1 MSKNVINKNLNLG
14 IKRDIGSINWTGLYT
29 LYLKEVKRF
38 TNVFLQTIT
47 APMVTTLLFVVV
59 FSIAIDRSAGF
70 NGISFITFLVP
81 GLIMMSVLQNSFANV
96 SSAFMTAKVQGSIV
110 DLLMSPLGP
119 IEILIAHTLAGIT
132 RGLCVFTASFCLL
145 WVLGIL
151 NFPQHFFWMLLFLF
165 QGAFALATIGMITG
179 IWAEKFDQLA
189 IISNFVIQPL
199 AFLSGTFYS
208 IDRLPDSLKIV
219 AYCNPIFYAIDGLR
233 FSFLGISDA
242 SHVTGSLILFV
253 CNIVLGFCAWYIL
266 KSGYR
271 LKS

>member
-1 MSKNVINKNLNLG
+1 MINKNLNLG
-14 IKRDIGSINWTGLYT
+14 VRRDIGAINWTGLYT

-47 APMVTTLLFVVV
+47 APMITTLLFVVV
-59 FSIAIDRSAGF
+59 FSIAIDRSAGLK
-70 NGISFITFLVP
+70 GISFITFLVP
-81 GLIMMSVLQNSFANV
+81 GLIMMSVLQNSFANA

-119 IEILIAHTLAGIT
+119 IEILIAHTLAAIT

-145 WVLGIL
+145 WALGIL
-151 NFPQHFFWMLLFLF
+151 NLPHHFFWMILFLF
-165 QGAFALATIGMITG
+165 QGAFALATIGMMAG
-179 IWAEKFDQLA
+179 IWAQKFDQLA

-208 IDRLPDSLKIV
+208 IEKLPDSLKIV

-233 FSFLGISDA
+233 FSFLGLSDA
-242 SHVTGSLILFV
+242 SPVTGSLILFA
-253 CNIVLGFCAWYIL
+253 CNIVLGYCVWYIL

-271 LKS
+271 LRS

>member
-1 MSKNVINKNLNLG
+1 MINKNLNLG
-14 IKRDIGSINWTGLYT
+14 VRRNIGTVNWTGLYT

-38 TNVFLQTIT
+38 TSVFLQTIT
-47 APMVTTLLFVVV
+47 APMITTLLFVVV

-70 NGISFITFLVP
+70 SGISFITFLVP

-110 DLLMSPLGP
+110 DLLMSPLGS

-132 RGLCVFTASFCLL
+132 RGLCVFAASFCLL
-145 WVLGIL
+145 WSIGIL
-151 NFPQHFFWMLLFLF
+151 DLPVHFFWMLLFLF
-165 QGAFALATIGMITG
+165 QGAFALATIGMMAG
-179 IWAEKFDQLA
+179 IWAQKFDQLA

-208 IDRLPDSLKIV
+208 VERLPEVLKIV

-233 FSFLGISDA
+233 FSFLGVSDA
-242 SHVTGSLILFV
+242 SPVTGTLILFV
-253 CNIVLGFCAWYIL
+253 CNIILGSCAWFIL

-271 LKS
+271 LRS

>member
-1 MSKNVINKNLNLG
+1 MINKNLNLG
-14 IKRDIGSINWTGLYT
+14 VRRDIGAVNWTGLYT

-47 APMVTTLLFVVV
+47 APMITTLLFVVV
-59 FSIAIDRSAGF
+59 FSIAIDRNAGF
-70 NGISFITFLVP
+70 IGIPFITFLVP

-110 DLLMSPLGP
+110 DLLMSPLGSV
-119 IEILIAHTLAGIT
+119 EILIAHTLAGVT

-145 WVLGIL
+145 WALGIL
-151 NFPQHFFWMLLFLF
+151 NFPNHFFWMLLFLF
-165 QGAFALATIGMITG
+165 QGAFALATIGMMAG
-179 IWAEKFDQLA
+179 IWAQKFDQLA
-189 IISNFVIQPL
+189 IISNFIIQPL

-208 IDRLPDSLKIV
+208 IERLPESLKIV

-242 SHVTGSLILFV
+242 SPTTGSLILFV
-253 CNIVLGFCAWYIL
+253 CNVILGFFGWYIL
-266 KSGYR
+266 KTGYR
-271 LKS
+271 LRS

>member
-1 MSKNVINKNLNLG
+1 MINKNLNLG
-14 IKRDIGSINWTGLYT
+14 VRRDIGAINWTGLYT

-47 APMVTTLLFVVV
+47 APMITTLLFVVV
-59 FSIAIDRSAGF
+59 FSIAIDRSAGLK
-70 NGISFITFLVP
+70 GISFITFLVP
-81 GLIMMSVLQNSFANV
+81 GLIMMSVLQNSFANA

-119 IEILIAHTLAGIT
+119 IEILIAHTLAAIT

-145 WVLGIL
+145 WALGIL
-151 NFPQHFFWMLLFLF
+151 NLPHHFFWMILFLF
-165 QGAFALATIGMITG
+165 QGAFALATIGMMAG
-179 IWAEKFDQLA
+179 IWAQKFDQLA

-208 IDRLPDSLKIV
+208 VTQLPEF
-219 AYCNPIFYAIDGLR
+219 AYNVTQYNPFFYMIDGFRYALT
-233 FSFLGISDA
+233 GHA
-242 SHVTGSLILFV
+242 EGSLLFGAGMLIGLTLIGSAM
-253 CNIVLGFCAWYIL
+253 CQFVLARGW
-266 KSGYR
+266 R

>member
-1 MSKNVINKNLNLG
+1 VNDKDLNLG
-14 IKRDIGSINWTGLYT
+14 IRREIGAVNWTGLYT

-38 TNVFLQTIT
+38 SNVFLQTIT
-47 APMVTTLLFVVV
+47 APMITTLLFVIV

-70 NGISFITFLVP
+70 QGISFITFLVP
-81 GLIMMSVLQNSFANV
+81 GLLMMSVLQNSFANV

-119 IEILIAHTLAGIT
+119 IEILVAHALAGIT
-132 RGLCVFTASFCLL
+132 RGACVFMASFCLL
-145 WVLGIL
+145 WALGIL
-151 NFPQHFFWMLLFLF
+151 NFPNHFFWMLLFLF
-165 QGAFALATIGMITG
+165 QGAFTLAIIGMIAG
-179 IWAEKFDQLA
+179 IWAQKFDQLA

-208 IDRLPDSLKIV
+208 IERLPEALKIV

-242 SHVTGSLILFV
+242 SPIIGSLVLLL
-253 CNIVLGFCAWYIL
+253 CNVILGFCAWYIL

-271 LKS
+271 LRS